1 MIARSVFEMIH
12 RRSPASFAARSAG
25 TVSGNGCQL
34 SIERARASPSRSFQR

>member
-12 RRSPASFAARSAG
+12 SPSPASFAARRAG

-34 SIERARASPSRSFQR
+34 SIARASSSPSPSFKR